1 MAFRCVKLFRRDIRP
16 FLFKRL
22 LSCTAMAI
30 IGMVLIFAG
39 GAASAQDCPSQK
51 YKRSSQT
58 PIVKDMVN
66 PHPSEDDFELPMPC
80 GGKLFLRHVCIPARS
95 FLDDFQFN
103 AGCEKCRRKD
113 EGFMEAKHVSAIA
126 GAFTLEEL
134 PESWRAKLIELARR
148 GDGLCP
154 APDDK
159 NSKALYY
166 FIGKY
171 EISNWQ
177 WQTVMAD
184 DCPGWD
190 KAFTT
195 EDPRPK
201 TNIAWFEAVEFT
213 RRYTEWLLKNR
224 RGSLPSFPAGRYAFI
239 RLPTEVEWEYAARGG
254 HMVTASEMNQG
265 EFFPLNN
272 HHFSDFAVY
281 TRAGAAKPPEKLA
294 WIGTKCPNPLE
305 LFDTAGNAAEI
316 MLDPFRYLKGSRLHG
331 ATGGFVIK
339 GGSYNKSRAEIMP
352 GRREEMPF
360 FLEDGAFRSSDLGL
374 RVVLSGI
381 VTPQNRSKALR
392 RQWTKIGK
400 RDRLSKLDAGA
411 AKFAIDEIRGKI
423 LVADIERRAA
433 AASDAEKEELLSEAD
448 YIKRLTAMFGS
459 QKTLS
464 LEALIWKALFTVES
478 LHKYTMQRNQMQH
491 ELEMLKKMK
500 AEPLPEA
507 EIESLK
513 KNIAGL
519 TEDIRHSDAAIDYL
533 TQLYLGNI
541 RESQKFPQDAID
553 RQLDNLFQH
562 QILEESLRSSL
573 NSRLAIFR
581 NHISRYATNPDSIP
595 PETIIQDIISEI
607 TP

>member
-1 MAFRCVKLFRRDIRP
+1 MTRP
-16 FLFKRL
+16 YLFKRL
-22 LSCTAMAI
+22 LSFAAMVT
-30 IGMVLIFAG
+30 IGMVLTLTG
-39 GAASAQDCPSQK
+39 GFVSAQDCPSQN

-66 PHPSEDDFELPMPC
+66 PHPSEYDFELPMPC

-103 AGCEKCRRKD
+103 MGCEECRRKD
-113 EGFMEAKHVSAIA
+113 EGFMEAKRTAAVA

-134 PESWRAKLIELARR
+134 PESWRAKLIERARR

-159 NSKALYY
+159 NSKAQYY

-195 EDPRPK
+195 EDPRPM
-201 TNIAWFEAVEFT
+201 TNISWFEAVEFT

-224 RGSLPSFPAGRYAFI
+224 RDALPSFPAGRHAFI

-254 HMVTASEMNQG
+254 HMITASEMSRE

-272 HHFSDFAVY
+272 RHFSDFAVY
-281 TRAGAAKPPEKLA
+281 TRAGAAKPPEKLS

-339 GGSYNKSRAEIMP
+339 GGSYSKSRAEIMP

-374 RVVLSGI
+374 RVALSGI
-381 VTPQNRSKALR
+381 VTPQNRSKTLR
-392 RQWTKIGK
+392 RQWTKIAE
-400 RDRLSKLDAGA
+400 RDRLSKLDSGA
-411 AKFAIDEIRGKI
+411 TKSAIDEVRGKI
-423 LVADIERRAA
+423 LIAEIERRAA
-433 AASDAEKEELLSEAD
+433 AAANDTEKEALLSEAD
-448 YIKRLTAMFGS
+448 YIKRLTTMSGGR
-459 QKTLS
+459 QTLS
-464 LEALIWKALFTVES
+464 LEALIWKALFAVES
-478 LHKYTMQRNQMQH
+478 LHKYTVQRSLMEQ

-500 AEPLPEA
+500 AEPLPES

-513 KNIAGL
+513 ENISGL
-519 TEDIRHSDAAIDYL
+519 TEEIDHSDVAIDYL
-533 TQLYLGNI
+533 TQSYLGNI
-541 RESQKFPQDAID
+541 REGQKFSKDAID
-553 RQLDNLFQH
+553 RQLDSLFQH

-573 NSRLAIFR
+573 NSRLEMFR
-581 NHISRYATNPDSIP
+581 NHISRYAANPDDIR

-607 TP
+607 AP

>member
-1 MAFRCVKLFRRDIRP
+1 MTRPYLFE
-16 FLFKRL
+16 RL
-22 LSCTAMAI
+22 LSFAAMVAM
-30 IGMVLIFAG
+30 GMILTLVG
-39 GAASAQDCPSQK
+39 GLARAQDCPSQK

-66 PHPSEDDFELPMPC
+66 PHPSEYDFELPMPC

-103 AGCEKCRRKD
+103 MGCAECRRKD
-113 EGFMEAKHVSAIA
+113 EGFMEAKHIAAVA
-126 GAFTLEEL
+126 GAFTLEDL
-134 PESWRAKLIELARR
+134 PEAWRAKLIELGRR

-159 NSKALYY
+159 SSKALYY

-201 TNIAWFEAVEFT
+201 TNISWFEAMEFT
-213 RRYTEWLLKNR
+213 RRYTEWLLQNR
-224 RGSLPSFPAGRYAFI
+224 RAALPSFPAGRYAFI
-239 RLPTEVEWEYAARGG
+239 RLPNEVEWEYAARGG
-254 HMVTASEMNQG
+254 HMITASEMNRQ

-272 HHFSDFAVY
+272 RHFSDFGVY
-281 TRAGAAKPPEKLA
+281 TQAGAAKPPEKLS

-316 MLDPFRYLKGSRLHG
+316 MLDPFQYFKGSRPHG

-339 GGSYNKSRAEIMP
+339 GGSYSKSRAEIMP

-360 FLEDGAFRSSDLGL
+360 FLEDGAFRSNDLGL

-392 RQWTKIGK
+392 QQWSKMAE
-400 RDRLSKLDAGA
+400 RDRLSKADSGVTRS
-411 AKFAIDEIRGKI
+411 AIDEVRGKI
-423 LVADIERRAA
+423 LIAELERRAA
-433 AASDAEKEELLSEAD
+433 AAANEVEKEELLSEAD
-448 YIKRLTAMFGS
+448 YIKRLTTMVGGRQS
-459 QKTLS
+459 LS
-464 LEALIWKALFTVES
+464 LEALIWKALFSVES
-478 LHKYTMQRNQMQH
+478 LHKYTVQRNQMED
-491 ELEMLKKMK
+491 ELQRLKKMK
-500 AEPLPEA
+500 SEPLPES
-507 EIESLK
+507 EIESLN
-513 KNIAGL
+513 KNISGL
-519 TEDIRHSDAAIDYL
+519 TEQISHSSAAIDYL
-533 TQLYLGNI
+533 TDSYLENI
-541 RESQKFPQDAID
+541 RESQKFSQDAIE
-553 RQLDNLFQH
+553 RQLDSLFQH

-573 NSRLAIFR
+573 NSRLEFFR
-581 NHISRYATNPDSIP
+581 NHISRYATNPDDIR

-607 TP
+607 TS

>member
-1 MAFRCVKLFRRDIRP
+1 MTKP
-16 FLFKRL
+16 FLL
-22 LSCTAMAI
+22 NYLSVYMMMAV
-30 IGMVLIFAG
+30 IGMVPNFAG
-39 GAASAQDCPSQK
+39 GAAVAQDCPSQK
-51 YKRSSQT
+51 YKRTSQT

-103 AGCEKCRRKD
+103 MGCEECRRKD
-113 EGFMEAKHVSAIA
+113 EGFMETTHSAAVA
-126 GAFTLEEL
+126 GAFTLSEL
-134 PESWRAKLIELARR
+134 PAAWRAKLIELARR

-154 APDDK
+154 APEGQ
-159 NSKALYY
+159 NPKALYY

-201 TNIAWFEAVEFT
+201 TNISWFEAVEFT

-224 RGSLPSFPAGRYAFI
+224 KDMLPSFPADRHAFV

-254 HMVTASEMNQG
+254 HMLSASEMNQE

-272 HHFSDFAVY
+272 NRLSDFAVY
-281 TRAGAAKPPEKLA
+281 TRAGGAKPPEKLS

-339 GGSYNKSRAEIMP
+339 GGSFNKSRAEIMP
-352 GRREEMPF
+352 GRREEMPY
-360 FLEDGAFRSSDLGL
+360 FLEEDAFRSSDLGL

-381 VTPQNRSKALR
+381 VTPQNRTSALR
-392 RQWTKIGK
+392 QQWTKIAE
-400 RDRLSKLDAGA
+400 RHRLTKLGAGPVA
-411 AKFAIDEIRGKI
+411 AAIDEVRGKI
-423 LVADIERRAA
+423 LIAEIERRAA
-433 AASDAEKEELLSEAD
+433 AATSDAERETLLSEAD
-448 YIKRLTAMFGS
+448 YIKRLTGVFKGR
-459 QKTLS
+459 QNLS
-464 LEALIWKALFTVES
+464 LEALIWKTLFSVES
-478 LHKYTMQRNQMQH
+478 LHKYTVQRSQMKD
-491 ELEMLKKMK
+491 ELERLKKMK
-500 AEPLPEA
+500 SEPLPES
-507 EIESLK
+507 EIESLT
-513 KNIAGL
+513 KNISELEAQ
-519 TEDIRHSDAAIDYL
+519 INHRDAAIDYL
-533 TQLYLGNI
+533 TQSYLEDI
-541 RESQKFPQDAID
+541 RESQKFSQDAVD
-553 RQLDNLFQH
+553 RQLEALFQH

-573 NSRLAIFR
+573 NSRLELFR
-581 NHISRYATNPDSIP
+581 DHISRYAAQPDDLR
-595 PETIIQDIISEI
+595 PEAIIEDIILEI

>member
-1 MAFRCVKLFRRDIRP
+1 MTRS

-22 LSCTAMAI
+22 LSYTAMAA
-30 IGMVLIFAG
+30 IGTMLTLAG
-39 GAASAQDCPSQK
+39 GFAPAQDCPSQK

-66 PHPSEDDFELPMPC
+66 PHPDEFDFELPMPC

-95 FLDDFQFN
+95 LLDDFQFN
-103 AGCEKCRRKD
+103 MGCEECRRKD
-113 EGFMEAKHVSAIA
+113 EGFMEAKRSAAIA

-134 PESWRAKLIELARR
+134 PEPWRAKLAELARK

-159 NSKALYY
+159 NSMALYY

-201 TNIAWFEAVEFT
+201 TNISWFEAVEFT

-224 RGSLPSFPAGRYAFI
+224 RDALPSFPAGRNAFI

-254 HMVTASEMNQG
+254 HMITASEMNRE
-265 EFFPLNN
+265 EFFPLDNR
-272 HHFSDFAVY
+272 HYSDFAVY
-281 TRAGAAKPPEKLA
+281 TQAGAAKPPEKLS
-294 WIGTKCPNPLE
+294 WIGTKCPNPLG
-305 LFDTAGNAAEI
+305 LFDTAGNVAEI
-316 MLDPFRYLKGSRLHG
+316 MLDPFRYFAGSRLHG

-339 GGSYNKSRAEIMP
+339 GGSYSKNRAEIMP

-360 FLEDGAFRSSDLGL
+360 FLDEGEYRSSDLGL

-381 VTPQNRSKALR
+381 VTPQNRSNALR
-392 RQWTKIGK
+392 QQWTQIAE
-400 RDRLSKLDAGA
+400 RNRLSQLESGA
-411 AKFAIDEIRGKI
+411 TTSAIDEVRGKI
-423 LVADIERRAA
+423 LIAEIERRAA
-433 AASDAEKEELLSEAD
+433 AAANDAEKEELLSEAD
-448 YIKRLTAMFGS
+448 YIKRLTAMFGGR
-459 QKTLS
+459 QTLS
-464 LEALIWKALFTVES
+464 LDALIWKALFSVES
-478 LHKYTMQRNQMQH
+478 LHKYTVQRKQMED

-500 AEPLPEA
+500 AEPLPES
-507 EIESLK
+507 EIESLN
-513 KNIAGL
+513 KNISGL
-519 TEDIRHSDAAIDYL
+519 TEQITHSDVAIDYL
-533 TQLYLGNI
+533 TQAYLENI
-541 RESQKFPQDAID
+541 RESQKFSQDAMD
-553 RQLDNLFQH
+553 RQLNGLFQH
-562 QILEESLRSSL
+562 QILAESLRSSL
-573 NSRLAIFR
+573 NSRLEIFR
-581 NHISRYATNPDSIP
+581 NHISRYAAHPDDIR
-595 PETIIQDIISEI
+595 PETIIQDIMSEI